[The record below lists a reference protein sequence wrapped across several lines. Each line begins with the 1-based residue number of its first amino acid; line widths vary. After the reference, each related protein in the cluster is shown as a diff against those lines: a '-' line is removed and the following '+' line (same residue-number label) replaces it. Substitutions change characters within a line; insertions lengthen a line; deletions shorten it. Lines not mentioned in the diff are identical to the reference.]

1 MYLDKH
7 RIIVT
12 HNDVICAYSEYGK
25 VYIFDNKTQTYVR
38 VKEERSVNELL
49 SEMLKSYSNIQKWK
63 IELVSV
69 TPPTKVEGLIRM
81 DII

>member
-12 HNDVICAYSEYGK
+12 HKNVVFAYSEYGK
-25 VYIFDNKTQTYVR
+25 VYIFDNTTQAYVR

-49 SEMLKSYSNIQKWK
+49 SELLKSYSNIQNWN
-63 IELVSV
+63 IEQTSV
-69 TPPTKVEGLIRM
+69 TPPTTIKGLIRM

>member
-25 VYIFDNKTQTYVR
+25 VYIFDNSTQTYVR
-38 VKEERSVNELL
+38 VNEDRSVNELF
-49 SEMLKSYSNIQKWK
+49 SEMLKSYSNIHNWD
-63 IELVSV
+63 IEQASV
-69 TPPTKVEGLIRM
+69 TPPTTIKGLIKM

>member
-12 HNDVICAYSEYGK
+12 HKNVISAYSEYGS
-25 VYIFDNKTQTYVR
+25 VYLYDNNAGTFVR

-49 SEMLKSYSNIQKWK
+49 SEMLKSYSNIQTWN
-63 IELVSV
+63 IEHVSV
-69 TPPTKVEGLIRM
+69 TPPTTVKGLIKM

>member
-12 HNDVICAYSEYGK
+12 HEDVICAYSEYGK
-25 VYIFDNKTQTYVR
+25 VYIFDNTTEAYVR
-38 VKEERSVNELL
+38 VKEERSVNGLL
-49 SEMLKSYSNIQKWK
+49 SEMLKSYSNIQNWNM
-63 IELVSV
+63 EQVSV
-69 TPPTKVEGLIRM
+69 TPPTTVEGLIRM